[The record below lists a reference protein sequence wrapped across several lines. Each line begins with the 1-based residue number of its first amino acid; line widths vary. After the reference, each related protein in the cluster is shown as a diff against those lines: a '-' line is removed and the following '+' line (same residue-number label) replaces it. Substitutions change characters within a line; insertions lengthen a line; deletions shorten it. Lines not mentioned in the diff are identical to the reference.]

1 MAQKAAKIESGML
14 GFHQSSFVV
23 VPGSRFS
30 RTSIWGQ
37 VKYQGSRRPNQLSTQ
52 SPFFPIKV
60 AKHLT
65 CPQEVNRPGLLG
77 SRRGKAGTLY
87 VHQAHHAPSSFP
99 VPLKPENENEG
110 R

>member
-23 VPGSRFS
+23 VPRSRFS

-52 SPFFPIKV
+52 SPYVPIKV

-65 CPQEVNRPGLLG
+65 CPQEVFDLSPG
-77 SRRGKAGTLY
+77 S
-87 VHQAHHAPSSFP
+87 
-99 VPLKPENENEG
+99 KPPWFT
-110 R
+110 RLPKW